1 MARPAHA
8 PGFTLI
14 ELLAVLLIAGLLGGL
29 VIPNLGATRTSA
41 LREEARKLAASL
53 ELARQRA
60 VVTGIAHRLRL
71 DPERG
76 RYRVEW
82 EVTQAEALRAVS
94 GEPEAGP
101 EAMRGDGE
109 EEAEGRGVR
118 ELPDLSPPR
127 EQARSFHPL
136 PGELGRAT
144 ALTERVRIE
153 AVEVGSR
160 RIRGRDVFVPFDVDG
175 TTEAT
180 RIRLRHVDGGA
191 LELEVR
197 PLADAVRI
205 VHDEG

>member
-1 MARPAHA
+1 MVRPASRP

-29 VIPNLGATRTSA
+29 VIPNLGATRSSA

-60 VVTGIAHRLRL
+60 VVTGIPHRLRL
-71 DPERG
+71 DTEAG

-82 EVTQAEALRAVS
+82 EVTEARALRAVA
-94 GEPEAGP
+94 GEPEPAAEP
-101 EAMRGDGE
+101 E
-109 EEAEGRGVR
+109 EEESGAGGVR

-127 EQARSFHPL
+127 EEVPSFHPL
-136 PGELGRAT
+136 PGQLGRTT
-144 ALTERVRIE
+144 ALPERVVVE

-160 RIRGRDVFVPFDVDG
+160 RLRGREVTVPFDVDG

-180 RIRLRHVDGGA
+180 RIRLRHLDGGS
-191 LELEVR
+191 LELEVL

-205 VHDEG
+205 VRDAA